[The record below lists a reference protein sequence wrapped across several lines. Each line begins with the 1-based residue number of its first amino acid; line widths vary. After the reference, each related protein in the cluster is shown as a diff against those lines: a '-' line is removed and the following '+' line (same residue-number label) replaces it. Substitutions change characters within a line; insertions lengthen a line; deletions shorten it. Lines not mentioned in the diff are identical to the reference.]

1 MVSGSLLDA
10 AYVRGST
17 GQSSNST
24 LVVTVSPRLKISL
37 VREIHARAH
46 CARSL
51 FLRAFFCAPHHSSLL
66 LLPALFPL
74 FARAGV
80 DHSINP
86 RRRKGGAK
94 ISRTQTLLYLH
105 KTLHYTNPLG
115 VSTLLSTSLLLTP
128 SPRSPARPRS
138 RGSSPE
144 QITKEMQS
152 FGSPTQVRTW
162 DG

>member
-1 MVSGSLLDA
+1 MYGSLLHA

-51 FLRAFFCAPHHSSLL
+51 FLRAFCAPHHSSLL

-86 RRRKGGAK
+86 RRRKRGGK
-94 ISRTQTLLYLH
+94 NLSD
-105 KTLHYTNPLG
+105 TNSSLSPQN
-115 VSTLLSTSLLLTP
+115 STLYKSVGGVNLAFHLAPLDTVTP
-128 SPRSPARPRS
+128 FSSASQS
-138 RGSSPE
+138 RGSLPV
-144 QITKEMQS
+144 QTL
-152 FGSPTQVRTW
+152 RTHAR
-162 DG
+162 